1 MLHGDIP
8 CQLRTITYI
17 NYQFHKL
24 QKVMGPD
31 LDYLSIYVLIGT
43 SEYNSI
49 ICKPHYKYTASVS

>member
-8 CQLRTITYI
+8 CQLRTVTYI

-31 LDYLSIYVLIGT
+31 L
-43 SEYNSI
+43 SEF
-49 ICKPHYKYTASVS
+49 ICFDWDK